1 MFEIDPSFH
10 CHKLAICKDA
20 KPVTQRKRKMGKERY
35 QVVQQEV
42 VKLMAAQFIR
52 EINYS
57 TWLSNMVM
65 VKKPND
71 KWRMCTD
78 YTNLNRACSKDAY
91 LLPNIDWLVDGVVRH
106 KMLSFLDAY
115 SDYNQSNVSTF
126 VSEST
131 NFCFKV
137 MPFKLK
143 NVRATYQ
150 HLMEKL
156 F

>member
-1 MFEIDPSFH
+1 MDLFAWSVTNMFEIDPSFH

-91 LLPNIDWLVDGVVRH
+91 LLPNID
-106 KMLSFLDAY
+106 
-115 SDYNQSNVSTF
+115 
-126 VSEST
+126 
-131 NFCFKV
+131 
-137 MPFKLK
+137 
-143 NVRATYQ
+143 
-150 HLMEKL
+150 
-156 F
+156 